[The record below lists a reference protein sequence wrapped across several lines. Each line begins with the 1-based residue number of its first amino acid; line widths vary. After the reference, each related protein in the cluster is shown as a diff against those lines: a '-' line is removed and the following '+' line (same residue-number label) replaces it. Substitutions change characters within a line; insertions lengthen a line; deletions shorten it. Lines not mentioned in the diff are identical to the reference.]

1 MKSYIMNLMFVW
13 WSWALPGRWLLL
25 LPWYLV
31 SHSTNLQLE
40 SILELTSFS
49 NYPLFILLPFNPFT
63 SWSSQAVLVVK
74 SRPANAGDL
83 RDVSLIPGLRRSPGG
98 GQHNALQYFCL
109 ENPMDRGAWRATV
122 HGLAKS
128 WTRLEQLSTHANPLN
143 SQHCPPSAATCLWMA
158 PKNLR
163 TVGRIQELLTS
174 KKSRILFFS

>member
-1 MKSYIMNLMFVW
+1 MLKWMEFCAFKNWNIVDLQYHVSFKCTAQRFSYIHICTNRYG
-13 WSWALPGRWLLL
+13 LPRW
-25 LPWYLV
+25 P
-31 SHSTNLQLE
+31 SSKE
-40 SILELTSFS
+40 SAC
-49 NYPLFILLPFNPFT
+49 NPG
-63 SWSSQAVLVVK
+63 V
-74 SRPANAGDL
+74 AGDTG
-83 RDVSLIPGLRRSPGG
+83 SIPGLRTSPGG
-98 GQHNALQYFCL
+98 GHGNLLQYSCL